1 MVPDAV
7 GKHYFQC
14 SVNEHYHGGMIASYT
29 VTADGATVQVNTT
42 YVISPFAAYFH
53 EPCVFRNF

>member
-1 MVPDAV
+1 MHVADMVPDAV

-29 VTADGATVQVNTT
+29 VTADGATVQVRAHT
-42 YVISPFAAYFH
+42 
-53 EPCVFRNF
+53 